1 MKSAL
6 SEEQK
11 KSSSLNQQL
20 ERETKVKNRLNVL
33 YQKIESDYEKMIEEK
48 NTDENVKLEIIEK
61 FNKKVEYQ
69 QAKIDETKMNL

>member
-1 MKSAL
+1 M
-6 SEEQK
+6 
-11 KSSSLNQQL
+11 

>member
-1 MKSAL
+1 
-6 SEEQK
+6 
-11 KSSSLNQQL
+11 L

>member
-1 MKSAL
+1 
-6 SEEQK
+6 
-11 KSSSLNQQL
+11 
-20 ERETKVKNRLNVL
+20 
-33 YQKIESDYEKMIEEK
+33 MIEEK